1 MYLSLQVD
9 SHENHFRKRS
19 LKEIQAP
26 IEIEVPCKYAYVDV
40 VCTSFYE

>member
-26 IEIEVPCKYAYVDV
+26 IEIEVHCKYAYVDV